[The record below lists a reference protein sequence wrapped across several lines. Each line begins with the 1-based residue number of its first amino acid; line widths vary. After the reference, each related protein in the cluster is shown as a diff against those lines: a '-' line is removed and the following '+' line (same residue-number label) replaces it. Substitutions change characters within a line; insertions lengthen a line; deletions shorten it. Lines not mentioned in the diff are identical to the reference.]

1 MRPNLKLCL
10 LLALLPLAISLS
22 ADNKQRVR
30 DLDIQITLL
39 SKGGI
44 VVCET
49 WDINT
54 GDNITEWYLVRKNL
68 GDIKIRNFAVIDE
81 KGVKFQDDG
90 EWDVD
95 RTLEEK
101 AGHSGIVHKDDGV
114 ELCWGVG
121 SHGDHVFRAIY
132 GMTNAIK
139 SLNDYDMLHLQ
150 VVSPGLSSPPE
161 HVKVTIDA
169 KEHQLDTTNTR
180 AWGFGFG
187 GRTSFQDGK
196 VVFESIEPLQKSH
209 SVIVLLRLD
218 KGYFTSESVQDRD
231 FQDALDVAMVGA
243 DFGDK
248 KEDDDEDD
256 GIASGIAMFFT
267 ILIMCLI
274 LRKPI
279 RGMLGKKSRREIRKV
294 AGISN
299 LKDVSWFR
307 DIPLEGNLD
316 AAHIVLED
324 LGFGSGKKNNL
335 PMAHILRLVHNG
347 YLRAS
352 REMEGPVK
360 LTFTDKDPGSL
371 DKSAQELYNLLK
383 KAAGADGVLE
393 DKEFSTWARTNDM
406 DVYGWSFESHDRSLN
421 FLKNK
426 GWRKYGDYS
435 TEGQAEAR
443 HLAGLRKYLDDFTL
457 VKERETIDV
466 MLWKEYL
473 VYAGLFGL
481 ADKVAQQLKDID
493 PTLFTQAFPYDPT
506 SLPSLVMLGEA
517 LASSLQSATTTG
529 NPSNS
534 SVDSDSGSS
543 GFGGSTSYGGGGG
556 FSGGGFGG
564 GGR

>member
-1 MRPNLKLCL
+1 MRRNVILSLI
-10 LLALLPLAISLS
+10 LALLPFTFSLS
-22 ADNKQRVR
+22 AANRQRVK
-30 DLDIQITLL
+30 DLDIQLTLL
-39 SKGGI
+39 SQGGI

-54 GDNITEWYLVRKNL
+54 GDDITEWYLVRKNL
-68 GDIKIRNFAVIDE
+68 GDIRIRNFTVYDE
-81 KGVKFQDDG
+81 QGIRFQDDG
-90 EWDVD
+90 EWDVN

-101 AGHSGIVHKDDGV
+101 AGRCGIVHKEDGV

-121 SHGDHVFRAIY
+121 SHGDHVFRTIY

-169 KEHQLDTTNTR
+169 KNLQLDTLNTR

-196 VVFESIEPLQKSH
+196 VVFESVEPLQKPH

-218 KGYFTSESVQDRD
+218 KGYFASESVQDRD
-231 FQDALDVAMVGA
+231 FQEALDIAMEGA
-243 DFGDK
+243 DFGS
-248 KEDDDEDD
+248 KEEKEEGDPISK
-256 GIASGIAMFFT
+256 GIAGFFT
-267 ILIMCLI
+267 ALIMYLI

-279 RGMLGKKSRREIRKV
+279 RGILGKKSRREIRKV
-294 AGISN
+294 AGISK
-299 LKDVSWFR
+299 LKNVNWFR

-324 LGFGSGKKNNL
+324 LGFASGKKNNL
-335 PMAHILRLVHNG
+335 PMAEILRLVHGG
-347 YLRAS
+347 YLKAS

-360 LTFTDKDPGSL
+360 LTFTDKNPETL
-371 DKSAQELYNLLK
+371 DKSAKDFLNLLK
-383 KAAGADGVLE
+383 EAAGADGVLE
-393 DKEFSTWARTNDM
+393 DKEFSSWARANDL
-406 DVYGWSFESHDRSLN
+406 DVYEWSSKSRTGAIQ

-426 GWRKYGDYS
+426 AWRIYADYS
-435 TEGQAEAR
+435 PEGQAEAR
-443 HLAGLRKYLDDFTL
+443 HLAGLRKFLEDFTL
-457 VKERETIDV
+457 VKERETVDV

-481 ADKVAQQLKDID
+481 ADKVSQQLKDID
-493 PTLFTQAFPYDPT
+493 PTLFAQAFPYDPT
-506 SLPSLVMLGEA
+506 TLPSLLMLGDA
-517 LASSLQSATTTG
+517 LASTLRSATITG
-529 NPSNS
+529 NPSHS
-534 SVDSDSGSS
+534 SSDSDSGSS
-543 GFGGSTSYGGGGG
+543 GLGGSTSYGGGGG
-556 FSGGGFGG
+556 FSGGGYGG